1 MNNTQAATS
10 LSAGTGSDVLVRKV
24 IHPWPLRVMHWLNVV
39 AIITLIGSG
48 WQIYNASPFLPFTFP
63 QWATIGEWLGGAIAW
78 HLAAIWLLMLN
89 GLAYLIWGFA
99 SGHFR
104 QKLWPVSPRAVLHD
118 SWAALQ
124 FRLPHEVGVYN
135 AVQRLLYLG
144 VIAFGI
150 LAVLSGL
157 AVWKPVQ
164 LWPLSDL
171 FGGFFI
177 SRVVHFVAMTGIV
190 LFFAIHLLL
199 VALVPRV
206 LPPMITGVHL
216 DDQEAHQ

>member
-1 MNNTQAATS
+1 MAKRVPIHS
-10 LSAGTGSDVLVRKV
+10 L
-24 IHPWPLRVMHWLNVV
+24 PLRIMHWLNAIAIVV
-39 AIITLIGSG
+39 LIGSG
-48 WQIYNASPFLPFTFP
+48 WQIYDASPFLPFTFP
-63 QWATIGEWLGGAIAW
+63 QWLTIGQWLGAAIAW

-89 GLAYLIWGFA
+89 GLVYLGWGVA

-104 QKLWPVSPRAVLHD
+104 RKFLPLSPRAVLRD
-118 SWAALQ
+118 GFAALR

-144 VIAFGI
+144 VIGLGV
-150 LAVLSGL
+150 LAVASGL

-164 LWPLSDL
+164 LWWLSDL

-177 SRVVHFVAMTGIV
+177 SRVVHFCAMAGIV
-190 LFFAIHLLL
+190 LFVAVHVLL

-206 LPPMITGVHL
+206 LPAMITGGRLPETSGSAV
-216 DDQEAHQ
+216 QS